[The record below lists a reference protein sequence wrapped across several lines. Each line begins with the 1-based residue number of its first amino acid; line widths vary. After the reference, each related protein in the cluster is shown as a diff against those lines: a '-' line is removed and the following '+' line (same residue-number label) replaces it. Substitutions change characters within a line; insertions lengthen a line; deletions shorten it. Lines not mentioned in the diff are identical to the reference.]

1 MDQPN
6 LRDRPIPRADR
17 FETIGLAVLHP
28 GRLSIRPTRPVHAY
42 RLEGVLTDQ
51 ADMEAR
57 ADWHYIDM
65 FRTLSPHRTNLAR
78 AKAASLYVA
87 QAEAAAYARAAE
99 VARNSGLWD
108 YQMRRSG
115 KDIAT
120 AIEALG
126 EAKG

>member
-1 MDQPN
+1 M
-6 LRDRPIPRADR
+6 
-17 FETIGLAVLHP
+17 
-28 GRLSIRPTRPVHAY
+28 
-42 RLEGVLTDQ
+42 TDQ

-65 FRTLSPHRTNLAR
+65 FRTLRGCRTNIER

-115 KDIAT
+115 KDIAR
-120 AIEALG
+120 AIEALADRNK
-126 EAKG
+126 ETDK